1 MECLRGPA
9 FTRAFQGKDRT
20 PQIIVQGDPRFTRVG
35 SYGIVTL
42 LRAIGESPAPIGR
55 SRKR

>member
-1 MECLRGPA
+1 MPPGTA

-42 LRAIGESPAPIGR
+42 LRAIGESPAAIGR
-55 SRKR
+55 RRKR